1 MKNIRTTQTIIIAVV
16 ILIAGAAVAFAHGGW
31 GGDGDGYG
39 YGYGCGRPMD
49 GSMMGPCCQ
58 GRMMGPGHG
67 HAMMG
72 QGQGR
77 GHSGGYAAL
86 SDEDRAKID
95 AAREKFFNETRSL
108 RRDMDDQAYALRK
121 EMNSDNPDSGK
132 VAQLQKQLSKLESD
146 FDQKRIQ
153 HQLEMRKL
161 WPEKFRNR
169 GMGCGYPCPHR

>member
-1 MKNIRTTQTIIIAVV
+1 MKNTRTTQTIIIAVV
-16 ILIAGAAVAFAHGGW
+16 ILIAGAAVAFAQGGW
-31 GGDGDGYG
+31 GGA
-39 YGYGCGRPMD
+39 GYGCGRTMG

-58 GRMMGPGHG
+58 GRMMGPGPG

-72 QGQGR
+72 QGQGWGYSR
-77 GHSGGYAAL
+77 GYAAL
-86 SDEDRAKID
+86 SDKDRAKID
-95 AAREKFFNETRSL
+95 AAREIFFNETRSL

-132 VAQLQKQLSKLESD
+132 VAKLQKQLSKLESD

-169 GMGCGYPCPHR
+169 GMGWGCGYPCQRR